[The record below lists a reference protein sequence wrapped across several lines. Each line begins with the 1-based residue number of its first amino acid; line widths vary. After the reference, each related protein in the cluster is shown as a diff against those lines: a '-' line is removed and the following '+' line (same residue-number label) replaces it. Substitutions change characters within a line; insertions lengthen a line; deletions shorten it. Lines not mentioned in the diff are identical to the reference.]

1 MTSPDGG
8 KLIQIQISFWSP
20 FAWQN
25 TKLPQIDLTPWCTLV
40 VARSLL
46 PTIASHPSLD
56 LQRSVGSAAAL
67 NFHAESPTRMLFDS
81 PAGLV
86 WLCVGTEYRA
96 HHITATQVTAGQ
108 IRQGETST
116 TEPKSQLDG
125 TRQLPTVKW
134 MILLKPLP
142 FLY

>member
-1 MTSPDGG
+1 MAAAG
-8 KLIQIQISFWSP
+8 L
-20 FAWQN
+20 A
-25 TKLPQIDLTPWCTLV
+25 V
-40 VARSLL
+40 
-46 PTIASHPSLD
+46 
-56 LQRSVGSAAAL
+56 QRSVGSAAAL
-67 NFHAESPTRMLFDS
+67 NFHAESPTQVRMLFDS